1 MRKYKVKNEFILSNE
16 YEKYSGQKLE
26 MLIPEA
32 EIKKRVRELAKQISE
47 DYKGKV
53 PIFIGILN
61 GSFIF
66 LSDLFREMSIDT
78 EVDFI
83 KISSYADETKSSGTV
98 RLLKDISCDIIERD
112 VIVVEDII
120 DSGITIKF
128 LKSRLQQSDA
138 SSVKFVSLLIKEST
152 KIEFPIDYLGFKI
165 PDRYVV
171 GYGLDLA
178 QKLRNLKSIYA
189 FK

>member
-1 MRKYKVKNEFILSNE
+1 MRKYKVGSEFILSDK
-16 YEKYSGQKLE
+16 YGKYSGQRLE
-26 MLIPEA
+26 ILIPEV
-32 EIKKRVRELAKQISE
+32 EIKKRIKDLAKEISE
-47 DYKGKV
+47 DYKDKI

-66 LSDLFREMSIDT
+66 LSDLFREMSIDA

-83 KISSYADETKSSGTV
+83 KISSYAGETKSSGTV
-98 RLLKDISCDIIERD
+98 RLLKDISCNITMRD

-120 DSGITIKF
+120 DSGLTIKF
-128 LKSRLQQSDA
+128 LKNRLQQSDA

-152 KIEFPIDYLGFKI
+152 ETGFPIDYLGFKI

-178 QKLRNLKSIYA
+178 QRMRNLKSIYA

>member
-1 MRKYKVKNEFILSNE
+1 MRKYKVKNEFILSSE

-98 RLLKDISCDIIERD
+98 RLLKDISCDITERD

-152 KIEFPIDYLGFKI
+152 KIEFLIDYLGFKI

-178 QKLRNLKSIYA
+178 QKLRNLKSIYS

>member
-1 MRKYKVKNEFILSNE
+1 VGSEFILSDK
-16 YEKYSGQKLE
+16 YGKYSGKKFE
-26 MLIPEA
+26 MLISEV
-32 EIKKRVRELAKQISE
+32 EIKKRVRELANQISE
-47 DYKGKV
+47 DYEGKV

-66 LSDLFREMSIDT
+66 LSDLFREMSIDA

-83 KISSYADETKSSGTV
+83 KISSYAEETKSSGTV
-98 RLLKDISCDIIERD
+98 RLLKDISCDITERD
-112 VIVVEDII
+112 IIVVEDII
-120 DSGITIKF
+120 DSGLTIKF
-128 LKSRLQQSDA
+128 LKNRLQQSDA
-138 SSVKFVSLLIKEST
+138 YSVKFVSLLIKESI
-152 KIEFPIDYLGFKI
+152 KINFPIDYIGFKI

-178 QKLRNLKSIYA
+178 QRMRNLKSIYA